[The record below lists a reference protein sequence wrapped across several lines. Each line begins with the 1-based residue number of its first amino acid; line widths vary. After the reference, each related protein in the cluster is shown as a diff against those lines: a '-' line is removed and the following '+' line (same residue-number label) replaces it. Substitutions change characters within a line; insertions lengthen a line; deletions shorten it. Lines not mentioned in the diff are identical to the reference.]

1 MLQRCL
7 DLQPAVKDFFLY
19 IKSEEGEKEFNDRS
33 TKKLKIPSAK
43 QWFMIQCL
51 VELLAPFSVAT
62 TMLDGET
69 YPTLISLHL
78 FISSL
83 KRSLD
88 NQQIFDVLYTSVEKE
103 AYAME
108 VLSIMQ
114 SVRRSFSALL
124 KQRFDKEADP
134 DLLWISLLDHYMTN
148 SAIFTADEYE
158 KAREHEAE
166 VKAPD
171 KPPSALSWWKQNHSK
186 FPTIAVLAR
195 KWLGCIATSVPLE
208 RAFSTAGNTVTKRRC
223 SLKASTVR
231 DIVFMAQNG
240 AA

>member
-1 MLQRCL
+1 MLQRFL
-7 DLQPAVKDFFLY
+7 DLQPVVKDFSLY

-33 TKKLKIPSAK
+33 TKKLKLPSTK

-134 DLLWISLLDHYMTN
+134 DLLWILLDPNMTN

-158 KAREHEAE
+158 KAREQSRH
-166 VKAPD
+166 
-171 KPPSALSWWKQNHSK
+171 PPSALSWWKQNHSK

-195 KWLGCIATSVPLE
+195 KWLGCIATSVPSE
-208 RAFSTAGNTVTKRRC
+208 RAFSTVGNTVTKRRC

-231 DIVFMAQNG
+231 DMVFMAQNG